1 MSEPTV
7 VSETFVEREGVPFV
21 VVEYSN
27 GIERLF
33 RIEGNGLRV
42 KIDAG
47 MASSIRLKSS
57 RTDEKTALAL
67 GELHAAYLAAS
78 RPPHRD

>member
-1 MSEPTV
+1 MSEPTII
-7 VSETFVEREGVPFV
+7 SEEYREREDVPFV

-27 GIERLF
+27 GTERLF

-67 GELHAAYLAAS
+67 GELHAAYLAAQ
-78 RPPHRD
+78 RKGAL